1 MAVLRGVDFFVLP
14 VGFFAPP
21 EDLPEA
27 LVAVF
32 LAPLLA
38 ALLLPPADLE
48 AVLRGTL
55 APFSLASDNP
65 IAIACLRDVTFLSLR
80 PLLSLPFFISCMA
93 LSTLSLATFEYF
105 AIVVFLVSKKLCLRK
120 KQKNYALRDVG
131 TMS

>member
-1 MAVLRGVDFFVLP
+1 MAVLRGVDFFVLSEDFL
-14 VGFFAPP
+14 VPP

-27 LVAVF
+27 LVAAF

-65 IAIACLRDVTFLSLR
+65 MAIACLREVTFLSLR
-80 PLLSLPFFISCMA
+80 PLLSLPLLHFMHGSFNFVA
-93 LSTLSLATFEYF
+93 GHF
-105 AIVVFLVSKKLCLRK
+105 
-120 KQKNYALRDVG
+120 
-131 TMS
+131 